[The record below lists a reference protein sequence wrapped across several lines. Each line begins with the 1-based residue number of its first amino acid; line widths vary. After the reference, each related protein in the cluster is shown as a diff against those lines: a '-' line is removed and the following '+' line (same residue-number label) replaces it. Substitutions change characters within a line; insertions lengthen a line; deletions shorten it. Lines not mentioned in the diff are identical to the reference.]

1 MRRRNDG
8 QARGPGR
15 GRGVSAVHV
24 GRFDLA
30 ATTRQRHLISSS
42 AAAARSGGPGGM
54 GAGGAPLQ
62 GSTRARSRA
71 CPQMQ
76 AHPRLGV
83 PGKVFDVKRA
93 LVGARA
99 RPAIV
104 SKLSYP
110 KRGMTSTPWRNNGG
124 ADAGIRTPIER
135 KMDGFVDA
143 WRQAQAQTQV
153 PAGEVH
159 VGRGGGRTGEGARAC
174 AQALRASAGWV
185 RSVDP
190 LAALRA
196 AGGNENAPGRL
207 HVYRPN

>member
-1 MRRRNDG
+1 MRRRTNG
-8 QARGPGR
+8 QGPVRGASAAYIGR
-15 GRGVSAVHV
+15 L
-24 GRFDLA
+24 DLA

-42 AAAARSGGPGGM
+42 AFAAGPTGAGGM
-54 GAGGAPLQ
+54 GAGNTPVSEV
-62 GSTRARSRA
+62 STGRARSRA
-71 CPQMQ
+71 GPQMQ
-76 AHPRLGV
+76 AHPRQGV

-110 KRGMTSTPWRNNGG
+110 KRGTTSTPWRNNGG